1 MLSILK
7 KLDLKLYELR
17 SSVNDKIETV
27 QATFSNAAKELDEEG
42 LDEMARI
49 SLLASNFAE
58 QKGRYSGYSES
69 KAKTLKECTK
79 DSVFDEE
86 KFRVMADDQIFTNA
100 DNNNYMMGVLTVIKP
115 VVVVLVLRMLIHD
128 IRKIMRIFLK

>member
-1 MLSILK
+1 MKSILK

-17 SSVNDKIETV
+17 SSVNDRIETV

-69 KAKTLKECTK
+69 KAKALKECTE
-79 DSVFDEE
+79 DFVFDEE

-128 IRKIMRIFLK
+128 IRKIMRIFRK